1 MLHISIVGTDCVPGY
16 IIGCTNTTAERRTM
30 IKPHNIPIFHI
41 HQHVHKTYHY
51 PESNTPIEH
60 QVHHCHHHGI
70 IDNAP
75 RKNWDSCCCMYPGH
89 HAEMHPYRNNP
100 HHGNLDGPEN
110 RSFLFPPAICVP
122 CNTDH
127 ALKHYSHTCN
137 CYDGLGNYYPD
148 ERCQCRFHN
157 PNNQIQHT
165 EHYTP
170 PFNSFPENNID
181 YPNNFYI
188 EEEMRKYYE

>member
-1 MLHISIVGTDCVPGY
+1 
-16 IIGCTNTTAERRTM
+16 M
-30 IKPHNIPIFHI
+30 IKPHNIPIFVI

-89 HAEMHPYRNNP
+89 HAEMHPYRHNP

-148 ERCQCRFHN
+148 ERCQRASSYFTAQRNARTYIISDCHNRCSAGSPIQQSGKPHGGGNHDLVRSLFH
-157 PNNQIQHT
+157 
-165 EHYTP
+165 
-170 PFNSFPENNID
+170 
-181 YPNNFYI
+181 
-188 EEEMRKYYE
+188 